1 MKNKLTKNLGLKIL
15 SVVAAFLF
23 WLVIINVTD
32 PTTVKTFYGIP
43 VQVLNENVITSAN
56 QVYEIESGDSVNI
69 TVKGKRSFI
78 QSLSNNDFEAT
89 ADLSELSKV
98 NAVTVDVKLKKVT
111 DSAYDLDAGS
121 AVMKV
126 KLEKRVTQKFK
137 VEVESQGELSDNYEL
152 GEMTAKPNIL
162 EVSCG
167 QSKFKKIDHVAVVV
181 SLNGESEDFERSY
194 TPVLYDKNGDII
206 DSSNVTFSS
215 DSVLV
220 YTQVLLTKKI
230 NVTVKTSGTP
240 AAGYRLIQTDFKP
253 ESIRVTGEADL
264 LKRQTEVTITIPIN
278 GEKKAVER
286 EIEVDKYLPEGLQ
299 VVGENKT
306 ISVRC
311 DIEKNGKRA
320 FVLTTSDIAVK
331 NLPSNCTMEFA
342 DNESKWQVAVS
353 GREAVLKNLQLN
365 DLGAYIDLKGMEA
378 GEHLVDVQFTLPNG
392 VKLKNKI
399 KVSVVLGSQ
408 TLNTD
413 GPTPTPEPTLQ
424 PSQTPEE

>member
-1 MKNKLTKNLGLKIL
+1 
-15 SVVAAFLF
+15 
-23 WLVIINVTD
+23 
-32 PTTVKTFYGIP
+32 
-43 VQVLNENVITSAN
+43 
-56 QVYEIESGDSVNI
+56 
-69 TVKGKRSFI
+69 
-78 QSLSNNDFEAT
+78 
-89 ADLSELSKV
+89 
-98 NAVTVDVKLKKVT
+98 
-111 DSAYDLDAGS
+111 
-121 AVMKV
+121 
-126 KLEKRVTQKFK
+126 
-137 VEVESQGELSDNYEL
+137 
-152 GEMTAKPNIL
+152 MTAKPNIL

-215 DSVLV
+215 DTVLV

-278 GEKKAVER
+278 GERKAVER

-331 NLPSNCTMEFA
+331 NLPSNCIMVFA
-342 DNESKWQVAVS
+342 DNESKCQVAVS

-365 DLGAYIDLKGMEA
+365 DLGAYIDLKGMEV
-378 GEHLVDVQFTLPNG
+378 GEHSVDVQYTLPNG

-413 GPTPTPEPTLQ
+413 GPTPKPEPTLK
-424 PSQTPEE
+424 PSQPT

>member
-1 MKNKLTKNLGLKIL
+1 
-15 SVVAAFLF
+15 
-23 WLVIINVTD
+23 
-32 PTTVKTFYGIP
+32 
-43 VQVLNENVITSAN
+43 
-56 QVYEIESGDSVNI
+56 
-69 TVKGKRSFI
+69 
-78 QSLSNNDFEAT
+78 
-89 ADLSELSKV
+89 
-98 NAVTVDVKLKKVT
+98 
-111 DSAYDLDAGS
+111 
-121 AVMKV
+121 MKV

-215 DSVLV
+215 DTVLV

-278 GEKKAVER
+278 GERKAVER

-331 NLPSNCTMEFA
+331 NLPSNCNMEFA

-365 DLGAYIDLKGMEA
+365 DLGAYIDLKGMEV
-378 GEHLVDVQFTLPNG
+378 GEHSVDVQYTLPNG

-424 PSQTPEE
+424 PSQTSEE